1 MRITVED
8 DVRKVKI
15 ENLSRGNVFMLE
27 NELFMVV
34 DSTSMDNI
42 RVVHLNSGT
51 LINMINADDFFIEG
65 QQIFNDF
72 EETEVYLMDCE
83 LIARKKQRI

>member
-1 MRITVED
+1 MRITIEN
-8 DVRKVKI
+8 DVKKVKI
-15 ENLSRGNVFMLE
+15 ENLSRGDVFMLE

-34 DSTSMDNI
+34 DSTSMNYI
-42 RVVHLNSGT
+42 RVVHFDSGT
-51 LINMINADDFFIEG
+51 LINMIDADEFFIGG